1 MTAIT
6 MFGKHTW
13 RYYVILYD
21 ASKKYNNVKEF
32 SKQKIKD
39 KQTFDHLTVILLT

>member
-1 MTAIT
+1 MLIIIT

-13 RYYVILYD
+13 RYYYN

-32 SKQKIKD
+32 SKQKNKR
-39 KQTFDHLTVILLT
+39 